1 MNLRWRAPAI
11 VEPDWDGPA
20 AKTGVIDRA
29 AAERDGRYDLGYGQW
44 RRRRLPSAP
53 DTDRAHLTSDPL
65 AKILDLADD
74 AIISV
79 DGQQRI
85 VLFNQGA
92 ERIFGYS
99 AGEVT
104 GKSLDLLLPARH
116 VASHHQHLRDFETSS
131 VSARRMGERREIVG
145 VRKDGTEFPAEASI
159 SKVTAEGRTVFTVIL
174 RDVTER
180 MLAEEKIRASLRE
193 KEALLKEIHHRVK
206 NNLQVVSSLLGLQS
220 RAMTDDTLRKMFQES
235 QNRIHSMALLHES
248 LYQSN
253 NLSRIDF
260 PEYIRQLA
268 LHLFQSY
275 GVSSN
280 RIRLRTDLDKLYLT
294 LDAAVPCGLII
305 NELISNSLK
314 YAFPQ
319 GREGEVRIELRED
332 PDQMARLTVADD
344 GVGLPDGIDWE
355 TVRSLGLRLV
365 RTLAEQLGAKI
376 EVKSKTGTEVQ
387 LVFRAAV

>member
-1 MNLRWRAPAI
+1 M
-11 VEPDWDGPA
+11 
-20 AKTGVIDRA
+20 
-29 AAERDGRYDLGYGQW
+29 
-44 RRRRLPSAP
+44 
-53 DTDRAHLTSDPL
+53 TSDPL

-79 DGQQRI
+79 DSKQEI
-85 VLFNQGA
+85 ILFNQGA
-92 ERIFGYS
+92 EKIFGYS
-99 AGEVT
+99 AGEVA
-104 GKSLDLLLPARH
+104 GQPLDILLPARH
-116 VASHHQHLRDFETSS
+116 VAAHRKHVRDFETSP
-131 VSARRMGERREIVG
+131 VSARRMGERGDIVG
-145 VRKDGTEFPAEASI
+145 RRKDGTEFPAEASI
-159 SKVTAEGRTVFTVIL
+159 SKVFAGGREVFTVIL

-180 MLAEEKIRASLRE
+180 VLAEERIRASLRE

-206 NNLQVVSSLLGLQS
+206 NNLQVISSLLGLQS
-220 RAMTDDTLRKMFQES
+220 RAVADEQLRRMFQES
-235 QNRIHSMALLHES
+235 QNRIHSMALLHET

-268 LHLFQSY
+268 IHLFQSY
-275 GVSSN
+275 GVGAG
-280 RIRLRTDLDKLYLT
+280 RIRLRTELDKLYLN

-305 NELISNSLK
+305 NELVSNSLK
-314 YAFPQ
+314 YAFPD

-332 PDQMARLTVADD
+332 PQQMARLIVADD
-344 GVGLPDGIDWE
+344 GIGLPSNVDWE

-376 EVKSKTGTEVQ
+376 EVKSKPGTEVQ

>member
-1 MNLRWRAPAI
+1 MSS
-11 VEPDWDGPA
+11 
-20 AKTGVIDRA
+20 T
-29 AAERDGRYDLGYGQW
+29 
-44 RRRRLPSAP
+44 
-53 DTDRAHLTSDPL
+53 DPL

-79 DGQQRI
+79 DERQRI

-99 AGEVT
+99 YAEVAGQL
-104 GKSLDLLLPARH
+104 LDILLPARH
-116 VASHHQHLRDFETSS
+116 VEIHHRHIQDFAAAHTT
-131 VSARRMGERREIVG
+131 ARRMGERSEIRAR
-145 VRKDGTEFPAEASI
+145 RKDGSEFPAEASI
-159 SKVTAEGRTVFTVIL
+159 SKVPVENGTMFTVIL

-180 MLAEEKIRASLRE
+180 VRAEELIRTSLRE

-220 RAMTDDTLRKMFQES
+220 RVVSDESTRKMFQES

-248 LYQSN
+248 LYQSS

-268 LHLFQSY
+268 AHLFHSY
-275 GVSSN
+275 GVPAD
-280 RIRLRTDLDKLYLT
+280 RIHLRTDLDKLYLS

-314 YAFPQ
+314 YAFPD
-319 GREGEVRIELRED
+319 GRHGEVRVELHEHAD
-332 PDQMARLTVADD
+332 HMARLVVADN
-344 GVGLPDGIDWE
+344 GVGLRSDIDWE
-355 TVRSLGLRLV
+355 TARSLGLRLV
-365 RTLAEQLGAKI
+365 RTLAEQLGAKL
-376 EVKSKTGTEVQ
+376 EVQSGAGTEIQ
-387 LVFRAAV
+387 LTFPAAA